1 MQGDNSDMEGTQAG
15 KEDPAELSNDELLGH
30 CRAVCQDILRR
41 RWIDERPLFVEVFR
55 RVENHLIPNVRTKA
69 DACRLIGCSVRW
81 AEMIVAGTARDSNK
95 HKAKKTRKE
104 CEVSSGALAAI
115 SDEALISDILR
126 YADRRLRLLMTEY
139 WSRYRTVC
147 ELLENFFRGLSEA
160 K

>member
-1 MQGDNSDMEGTQAG
+1 
-15 KEDPAELSNDELLGH
+15 
-30 CRAVCQDILRR
+30 
-41 RWIDERPLFVEVFR
+41 
-55 RVENHLIPNVRTKA
+55 
-69 DACRLIGCSVRW
+69 
-81 AEMIVAGTARDSNK
+81 MIVAGTARDSNK

>member
-1 MQGDNSDMEGTQAG
+1 MNFSRSCCAAG
-15 KEDPAELSNDELLGH
+15 REDTAALSNDELLGH
-30 CRAVCQDILRR
+30 CRAVCENVLRR

-69 DACRLIGCSVRW
+69 DACRLIGCTTRW
-81 AEMIVAGTARDSNK
+81 AEMIVGGFAKDSN
-95 HKAKKTRKE
+95 KAKKTRKE
-104 CEVSSGALAAI
+104 CEVSSGALAAV

-126 YADRRLRLLMTEY
+126 YADRRLQRLMAED

-147 ELLENFFRGLSEA
+147 ELLENFFRGLTEA